1 MVLQRYG
8 VMKPAFRFNRA
19 VSAAEPLG
27 VLITEGQNLGNLH
40 PSYDAYMTLECARDV
55 KESLAKASDSVLL
68 EADPR
73 YANIPVTPYEL
84 PDGTLVEVN
93 IERFQM
99 AEVLFDP
106 APMAARWSAEVS
118 ALYAGSSAAGASAPA
133 PGSMESIQKI
143 VGTLPCLP
151 LCLLMVSA
159 SVRQRCETALL
170 LRY

>member
-1 MVLQRYG
+1 MR
-8 VMKPAFRFNRA
+8 PAYRFNRSI
-19 VSAAEPLG
+19 SAAEPLG
-27 VLITEGQNLGNLH
+27 VLITERQNLACVH

-118 ALYAGSSAAGASAPA
+118 ALYASSSAAAASTPA

-143 VGTLPCLP
+143 VGTQHICWDVFKRWLQY
-151 LCLLMVSA
+151 A
-159 SVRQRCETALL
+159 SVS
-170 LRY
+170 